1 MASSTPPESVDTTQQ
16 RRARRRLIGAI
27 ALVLLAVIALP
38 WIFDPEKKPLDQDIS
53 VVIPSQDVV
62 TVRPLA
68 AAGAKPKIVEP
79 KEPGVVPA
87 SKAEVGSPKADT
99 SAVAKDGA
107 AAAAKDSQKPEA
119 RSEAKS
125 DPKVDTKVEA
135 KATPKSEPK
144 LANVDPAPVPVGE
157 EARVKAILDGKAAA
171 AAGTANGGF
180 AVQIGAFASDDKV
193 REARDKLAVAGY
205 KSYVEKLDTKEGER
219 TRVRAGP
226 FSGRDTAEAARD
238 KIRAL
243 GFDGAAVVAR

>member
-1 MASSTPPESVDTTQQ
+1 MASSTPPEPVDSSQQ

-62 TVRPLA
+62 TARTPA
-68 AAGAKPKIVEP
+68 PAGAKPKIVEP

-87 SKAEVGSPKADT
+87 SKAESGAPKADAPA
-99 SAVAKDGA
+99 AVKDGA
-107 AAAAKDSQKPEA
+107 AAPAKDSQKSES
-119 RSEAKS
+119 RSEVKS
-125 DPKVDTKVEA
+125 DPKVETNVEA

-144 LANVDPAPVPVGE
+144 AAKLDPVPVPAGE
-157 EARVKAILDGKAAA
+157 EARVKAILDDKAAA
-171 AAGTANGGF
+171 AAGTPGGF

-205 KSYVEKLDTKEGER
+205 KSYVEKLDTKDGER

-238 KIRAL
+238 KIRTL

>member
-1 MASSTPPESVDTTQQ
+1 MASSTPPEPVDSSQQ
-16 RRARRRLIGAI
+16 RRARRRLIGAV

-62 TVRPLA
+62 TVRAPGP
-68 AAGAKPKIVEP
+68 AGAKPKIVEP

-87 SKAEVGSPKADT
+87 SKVGPGSPDADT
-99 SAVAKDGA
+99 PAAVKDGA
-107 AAAAKDSQKPEA
+107 AAPAKDSQKSES

-125 DPKVDTKVEA
+125 DPKVEAKVEA
-135 KATPKSEPK
+135 KAAPKSEPK
-144 LANVDPAPVPVGE
+144 VAKLDPAPVPAGE

-171 AAGTANGGF
+171 AAGTPGGF

-238 KIRAL
+238 KIRTL